1 MNKEYIMPALA
12 CLGDAT
18 THGGKIISASST
30 LFVNGIQVVL
40 VGDLVS
46 CPEHGTNRI
55 TEGDPTAFGNGVSV
69 VVDNCLCECGCR
81 IIGSHTDC
89 VIES

>member
-1 MNKEYIMPALA
+1 MSALA

-18 THGGKIISASST
+18 THGGKIISATST
-30 LFVNGIQVVL
+30 IFINGIQVAL

-55 TEGDPTAFGNGVSV
+55 VEGDPTAYENGVSV
-69 VVDNCLCECGCR
+69 VVDRCLCECGCR
-81 IIGSHTDC
+81 VISSQTDSA
-89 VIES
+89 IES